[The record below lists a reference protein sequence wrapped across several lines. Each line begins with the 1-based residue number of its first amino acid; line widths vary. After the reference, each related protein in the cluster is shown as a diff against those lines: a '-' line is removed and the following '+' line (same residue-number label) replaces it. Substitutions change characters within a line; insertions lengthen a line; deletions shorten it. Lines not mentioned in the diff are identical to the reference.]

1 MGPVSISTGSTAASA
16 TACTRA
22 SGRQPCAAATSLVVT
37 SIAAAPS
44 EICEALPAVTVPP
57 SSNAGRSP
65 ASTSCVVPGRIPS
78 SCDTVT
84 APSLAGAAE
93 PHGAVRAQD
102 HRDDLVGERARTRAR
117 RRPAGGTA
125 R

>member
-1 MGPVSISTGSTAASA
+1 M
-16 TACTRA
+16 
-22 SGRQPCAAATSLVVT
+22 VT

-65 ASTSCVVPGRIPS
+65 ASTSSVVPGRIPS

-84 APSLAGAAE
+84 APSPSPSAQSRTAPSAPRTTGTISSANAPDSRAAAARWWDCTLNRSTSSRRS
-93 PHGAVRAQD
+93 PHCRATISA
-102 HRDDLVGERARTRAR
+102 LTPWLKST
-117 RRPAGGTA
+117 PA
-125 R
+125 